1 MKDRYIILAALVIL
15 ALGYYWGKRTA
26 TPMQVKVVQRDT
38 LTITRVDTIKIDEP
52 KPYKVEVIKEDT
64 IYITQKDTIYITLP
78 IESKEYKAEE
88 YYAKISGY
96 KPKLDFIEVYPRT
109 EYKYITTTEK
119 VFQKPKKWGL
129 GVQIG
134 AGIVIGEKVQMK
146 PYLGVGLS
154 YNFVSF

>member
-1 MKDRYIILAALVIL
+1 MKDGYWLFFGIVLIG
-15 ALGYYWGKRTA
+15 LGYYLGVESVEPKRIEVIQT
-26 TPMQVKVVQRDT
+26 DT
-38 LTITRVDTIKIDEP
+38 LTVIEVDTLRIIEP
-52 KPYKVEVIKEDT
+52 KPYKVEVIRKDSIFVSDT
-64 IYITQKDTIYITLP
+64 IFITLP
-78 IESKEYKAEE
+78 IEIKEYKAEE

-96 KPKLDFIEVYPRT
+96 KPKLDFIEVFPRT

-134 AGIVIGEKVQMK
+134 AGVVMGEKVQIK

-154 YNFVSF
+154 YNFITF

>member
-26 TPMQVKVVQRDT
+26 TPMQVEVVQRDT
-38 LTITRVDTIKIDEP
+38 LTIVKIDTLRIAEP

-96 KPKLDFIEVYPRT
+96 KPKLDFIEVYPKET
-109 EYKYITTTEK
+109 IKYITTTEK
-119 VFQKPKKWGL
+119 VHQKPKKWGV

-134 AGIVIGEKVQMK
+134 YGVMIGEKVQMK
-146 PYLGVGLS
+146 PYLGLGLS
-154 YNFVSF
+154 YSFILF